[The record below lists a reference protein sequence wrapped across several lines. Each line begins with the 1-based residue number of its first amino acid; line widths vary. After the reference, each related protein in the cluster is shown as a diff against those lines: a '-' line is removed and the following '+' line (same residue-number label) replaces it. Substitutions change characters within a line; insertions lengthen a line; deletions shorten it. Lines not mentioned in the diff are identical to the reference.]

1 MRPVLVLVE
10 RDAAGGGVCR
20 SACALL
26 TLARRLGAP
35 AAVLDAPADPAAVAL
50 LGRFG
55 AGTVW
60 TGGHDGAGG
69 YPAAVRLDLLDR
81 LARRLNPAAV
91 LLASNRVGRE
101 VAARL
106 AVRLRAGLLGDIVDV
121 RAEPGGPVAVQS
133 VLGGAYLVESAVVR
147 GTPVL
152 VVRTEAVAPSAA
164 PAAPVVRRLAGT
176 VPRDRRV
183 RRVGPPGAGAG
194 AHDLATAAVVV
205 AGGHGL
211 GSRQAF
217 DLVGQLADA
226 LGGAAGGS
234 HTATELGWCPRRDR
248 IDQLGTI
255 VHPRLYLALGISGSV
270 RHRAAMQHAETIV
283 AIDRDPDAPI
293 FGIADLGVVGDVRQ
307 VVPALL
313 AEIRRRRQSATTRPG
328 RRPGSH
334 GPDHDGHRGSPD
346 FPPQRARPVTD
357 DDLTEDR

>member
-1 MRPVLVLVE
+1 MRPVLVLAE
-10 RDAAGGGVCR
+10 RDAAAGAVCR
-20 SACALL
+20 STCALL

-55 AGTVW
+55 ADTVW
-60 TGGHDGAGG
+60 TGAADGG
-69 YPAAVRLDLLDR
+69 YPAAARLDLLDR
-81 LARRLNPAAV
+81 LTRRLNPAAV

-133 VLGGAYLVESAVVR
+133 VLGGAYVVESVVVR

-152 VVRTEAVAPSAA
+152 VVRTEAVAPAAVPAGPA
-164 PAAPVVRRLAGT
+164 PAGPPVVRRLAGAA
-176 VPRDRRV
+176 PRGRRV
-183 RRVGPPGAGAG
+183 RRVARPEGLTEAAAAGPR
-194 AHDLATAAVVV
+194 DLATAAVVV

-217 DLVGQLADA
+217 GLVGQLADA

-234 HTATELGWCPRRDR
+234 HTATELGWCPRGAR

-283 AIDRDPDAPI
+283 AIDRDPAAPI
-293 FGIADLGVVGDVRQ
+293 FAIADLGVVGDVRR
-307 VVPALL
+307 VVPELL
-313 AEIRRRRQSATTRPG
+313 AEIRRRRARPAI
-328 RRPGSH
+328 
-334 GPDHDGHRGSPD
+334 PDHE
-346 FPPQRARPVTD
+346 PP
-357 DDLTEDR
+357 EDR

>member
-1 MRPVLVLVE
+1 VRPVLVLAE
-10 RDAAGGGVCR
+10 RDAAAGGVCR
-20 SACALL
+20 STCALL

-50 LGRFG
+50 LGRYG
-55 AGTVW
+55 AATIW
-60 TGGHDGAGG
+60 TGGPAGADG
-69 YPAAVRLDLLDR
+69 YAAAARLDLLDR

-121 RAEPGGPVAVQS
+121 RAEPDGPVAVQS
-133 VLGGAYLVESAVVR
+133 VLGGAYLVESVVVR

-164 PAAPVVRRLAGT
+164 PAAPAPVVRRLAGT
-176 VPRDRRV
+176 VPSGPRV
-183 RRVGPPGAGAG
+183 RRIAWSGGR
-194 AHDLATAAVVV
+194 DLATAAVVV

-217 DLVGQLADA
+217 DLVAQLADA

-234 HTATELGWCPRRDR
+234 HTATELGWCPRRAR
-248 IDQLGTI
+248 VDQLGTI

-283 AIDRDPDAPI
+283 AIDRDPAAPI
-293 FGIADLGVVGDVRQ
+293 FGIADLGIVGDVRQ
-307 VVPALL
+307 VVPELI
-313 AEIRRRRQSATTRPG
+313 AEIRRRRTLPASPY
-328 RRPGSH
+328 
-334 GPDHDGHRGSPD
+334 HDLP
-346 FPPQRARPVTD
+346 
-357 DDLTEDR
+357 EDR